1 MELLDLMVQHGADV
15 NAQVTG
21 AATYSGRVARAV
33 TGDPVNTKTNEGMT
47 ALHVAVRS
55 QNVNLVRY
63 LLDHGA
69 RTDIVDVSGR
79 TPLDV
84 LNGVTALQP
93 AAYADASG
101 VISREAALAALAA
114 NATAPPPPSNTR
126 GGGGRGAANPAVIQ
140 EVRTLLQN
148 AATKPQ

>member
-1 MELLDLMVQHGADV
+1 MSEVTGCVV

-21 AATYSGRVARAV
+21 ATDYSGRVARSV

-47 ALHVAVRS
+47 ALHAAVRS

-69 RTDIVDVSGR
+69 RTNIKDVSGR

-101 VISREAALAALAA
+101 TISREAALAALAA
-114 NATAPPPPSNTR
+114 ILLAHAPEVLQHFSWHPLGHALMVHLTR
-126 GGGGRGAANPAVIQ
+126 LR
-140 EVRTLLQN
+140 
-148 AATKPQ
+148 